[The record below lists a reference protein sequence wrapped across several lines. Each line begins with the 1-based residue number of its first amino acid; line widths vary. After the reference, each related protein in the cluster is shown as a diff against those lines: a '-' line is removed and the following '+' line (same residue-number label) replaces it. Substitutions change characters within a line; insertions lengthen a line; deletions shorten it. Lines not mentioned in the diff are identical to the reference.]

1 MMFRKSDYFILLAVM
16 ISFVRLRLPLVCG
29 AGPRAGDIHRHLDP
43 IHIRLWHL
51 LQARRSAREEKVNAN
66 ELLVLGVVVFGIL
79 VVGLVSTIQEFRKM
93 N

>member
-1 MMFRKSDYFILLAVM
+1 
-16 ISFVRLRLPLVCG
+16 
-29 AGPRAGDIHRHLDP
+29 
-43 IHIRLWHL
+43 
-51 LQARRSAREEKVNAN
+51 VNAN